1 MSEQIKKFLQFNG
14 KNIYFTFIENQWW
27 VAIKP
32 ICDALGI
39 EYTRQFKNIKNDEI
53 LARALA
59 KQPMHDASNRLQ
71 KMACLPERNL
81 YGWLFTINSPNN
93 PELNAYKWKCYDILY
108 DYFHGYMS
116 LRNNILSKRAE
127 LQIKMAQARL
137 KLKQTPEYQAMAEL
151 AKENQEAAKMLKEID
166 EMVVT
171 QQLSLFDQN

>member
-14 KNIYFTFIENQWW
+14 KNIYFTFINNQWW

-32 ICDALGI
+32 ICEALGVNF
-39 EYTRQFKNIKNDEI
+39 ERQRQNISD
-53 LARALA
+53 
-59 KQPMHDASNRLQ
+59 DAFLSQLPTIQQVVAADGKLR
-71 KMACLPERNL
+71 KMICLPEFYL
-81 YGWLFTINSPNN
+81 YGWLFKINSSDN
-93 PELNAYKWKCYDILY
+93 PLLKDYQWKCYEILY
-108 DYFHGYMS
+108 NHFHGYMG

-127 LQIKMAQARL
+127 LQIKMAKAKL
-137 KLKQTPEYQAMAEL
+137 KLKQTPEYHEMAEL